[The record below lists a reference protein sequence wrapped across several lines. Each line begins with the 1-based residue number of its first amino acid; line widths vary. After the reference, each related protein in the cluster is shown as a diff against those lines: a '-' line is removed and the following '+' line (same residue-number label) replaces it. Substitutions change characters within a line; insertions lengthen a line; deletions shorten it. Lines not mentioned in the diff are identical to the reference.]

1 MAIITS
7 GLLSLGGNDSYG
19 GSIGSI
25 TSEADVVN
33 GGFVIQW
40 SMPKTSLAI
49 TVSNPGVGNR
59 YYIDAAGP
67 APTIDLTE
75 GNTYVFDQ
83 SDSSNS
89 THPLRFST
97 TSNGTHG
104 GGIEY
109 TTGVTS
115 VGSPGSAGA
124 YTQITVAIGAPTL
137 YYYCTNHSSMG
148 GQLTT
153 SAATTDS
160 QYGFKLN
167 LLDGLGYISFD
178 NTNSNTG
185 FSTVTGNH
193 QATSMNSIFT
203 QALTA
208 LGITPGSVTNPIGQE
223 VGFTDYGVGLRIA
236 IDDGEPITTY
246 LKTERLADVG
256 GASTYKI
263 EIAAKRSAYTD
274 WFIGNELV
282 KDEYTGAGATTI
294 STGGFKFRSTIG
306 NSSFSSHTASLPTK
320 FGLQNF
326 TPVYVATKET
336 SIQGEYGRNLAGE
349 NIKLSDYFAGSGSVP
364 LQGSITLNVVDSG
377 VNQQISPGL
386 GVTTL
391 QRTATGTGSGSTA
404 TQIFDDFGDSVCT
417 ITAAGTISGSGGGN
431 GSAAGFNA
439 YDVSTFNVDKMIW
452 YGQYDNNH
460 MTFSCG
466 NINTAQNIFPP
477 NCSTHTGTIITTPS
491 IVSMTTSGG
500 GKASG
505 STPGRAWNEPHSGVS
520 SFTAYFPFH
529 NKIWTISRGGVYTG
543 FSNAT
548 GYLVNVSATSK
559 SNVIQTT
566 DIHPN
571 WHIPFGSIGNAN
583 RSAFWNLT
591 SGSASQSINRYSNS
605 SSSGTGLDSESHKFG
620 LPIGS
625 SNAAWSFNAGG
636 IFKFFGVNT
645 TSDGVNFTTGGGG
658 TSGIE
663 VPANSSNVLLD
674 EKIGQYYTDSA
685 AWHPNHTVSVPSG
698 EATFK
703 TYDSNHVVNDDF
715 FNDSSLLIDIKER
728 LISATGTTSTT
739 GLLDNFGDSAGDVS
753 LTTITTS
760 ASATASYGLSV
771 NSAWAFFYLG
781 QYNSNYYDRI
791 QQDNGQGADIL
802 PSGRSF
808 TNGGIIRISGLGAH
822 SQSGGVGGTAGV
834 GNTGGGYSFN
844 FRGSANSASS
854 SAGTNLTQVVLF
866 FPFEGKV
873 FTFNRGTHWYTY
885 GNPAAAYT
893 YTISGGSL
901 NVATISGLNPIW
913 DQPDRNGLN
922 TAGKEK
928 YFAFE
933 TGGRT
938 LASTTGGSLPRGSS
952 WSFNAQ
958 GLYEVTA
965 KNTII
970 GEQVVLMD
978 GEYISSQMTF
988 LNSNDSAVV
997 GQHVGDYDAG
1007 NDSFNVNLIIGAIG
1021 GGGNREISYTAEASN
1036 IDFYN
1041 NGELLIDIEERKVET
1056 VNSISTLSTPQT
1068 YVDNFGDTVAT
1079 LEYMNLSTSY
1089 GPSTTYEGYLG
1100 DHYKEY
1106 TYPYPYPPTRVYF
1119 AGTKS
1124 NFFPRGRASGRGE
1137 ILLINPPSNITN
1149 FKATTYGQGYSNSDS
1164 ILEIQWQPKTIT
1176 SIKILFPK
1184 DGLVYTISRGA
1195 FGFSGAGVVL
1205 YRVVVTGSSA
1215 NVIKISN
1222 IHERWRSNPDELI
1235 NETGSALVSKI
1246 NARRA
1251 RNRYMFNLR
1260 VENETLFFGQPNG
1273 DTPFWGTYPAAGTS
1287 ITNAN
1292 QRYNEFMNFDD
1303 YGPNTHFDQGYGPSN
1318 QSLSG
1323 FNIDYSKMYTE
1334 FRQWEGSQS
1343 AESIYWGSTPAAEND
1358 QLPVY
1363 PYSYYLPVNSASNNF
1378 KLKAQGSFRVKA
1390 KNTVNSENSL
1400 FIDGVGFSI
1409 NANDSAVIADTIGV
1423 PYHNNID
1430 SNFSPLVNIKGM
1442 VIGSQV
1448 TAAQNETLRMSDFY
1462 GTGTASPIYRPA
1474 LAFVGA
1480 SGGTITEV
1488 GNYRIHT
1495 FTSSGNLV
1503 LNTLSASGTSTIEYL
1518 IVAGGGGGGGAQHN
1532 TTGGGGGGAGGMLE
1546 GSYNAALGS
1555 IAITVGAGG
1564 AGQTGSSGARGPG
1577 ADSVIYAA
1585 SGTLTALGGGD
1596 GGSYANIANSGGSG
1610 GGGGGHWNGNSQGG
1624 SGTAGQGNNGG
1635 GSQPW
1640 GTAYSMGGGGGAG
1653 AVGGDAVGLVTG
1665 GDGGIGK
1672 ISSISGTIV
1681 RYAGGGGGGGNTSGG
1696 SGGDGG
1702 GGDGAQAGYNGTSGS
1717 ANTGGGGGGAMTTTV
1732 TQTGGNG
1739 GSGIVIVRYIFR

>member
-1 MAIITS
+1 MALITS

-19 GSIGSI
+19 SIGSI
-25 TSEADVVN
+25 TSESDVVN

-137 YYYCTNHSSMG
+137 YYYCANHSSMG

-223 VGFTDYGVGLRIA
+223 VGFTDYGVGLRVA
-236 IDDGEPITTY
+236 LDDGEPITTY
-246 LKTERLADVG
+246 LKTERLADVS

-263 EIAAKRSAYTD
+263 EIAAKRNAYKD

-282 KDEYTGAGATTI
+282 KDEYTDTDATTI
-294 STGGFKFRSTIG
+294 STGGFKFRSTTG
-306 NSSFSSHTASLPTK
+306 NSSFSSYAASLPTV

-349 NIKLSDYFAGSGSVP
+349 NIKLSDYFAGSGNVP

-377 VNQQISPGL
+377 VNQEISPGL

-404 TQIFDDFGDSVCT
+404 TQIFDNFGDSVCT
-417 ITAAGTISGSGGGN
+417 ITAVGTISGTGGGA
-431 GSAAGFNA
+431 GSAAGFNGYVA
-439 YDVSTFNVDKMIW
+439 STFNVDRMIW
-452 YGQYDNNH
+452 YGTYDGKN
-460 MTFSCG
+460 MAFSCG

-477 NCSTHTGTIITTPS
+477 NCSTHAGTIITTPS
-491 IVSMTTSGG
+491 VSMSTSAS
-500 GKASG
+500 GKATG
-505 STPGRAWNEPHSGVS
+505 GTPTRAWNEPHSGVS

-529 NKIWTISRGGVYTG
+529 NKIWTLSRGGVYTG

-548 GYLVNVSATSK
+548 GYLINVSPTSK

-571 WHIPFGSIGNAN
+571 WHIPFGSISNGN
-583 RSAFWNLT
+583 RSEFWNLT
-591 SGSASQSINRYSNS
+591 SGSASQSINRYSN
-605 SSSGTGLDSESHKFG
+605 SSGTGLDSESHKFG

-625 SNAAWSFNAGG
+625 SNAAWSFNAAG

-645 TSDGVNFTTGGGG
+645 TSDAVNFTTGGGG
-658 TSGIE
+658 TSGVE
-663 VPANSSNVLLD
+663 VPANSSNVFLD
-674 EKIGQYYTDSA
+674 QKIGTYYTDSA

-728 LISATGTTSTT
+728 IISATGTTSTT
-739 GLLDNFGDSAGDVS
+739 GILDNFGDSAGDVS
-753 LTTITTS
+753 LSTITTS
-760 ASATASYGLSV
+760 ASATATYGGPFPSQ
-771 NSAWAFFYLG
+771 SAWAFFYLG
-781 QYNSNYYDRI
+781 QYSSNYSDRI
-791 QQDNGQGADIL
+791 SQDNGQGADIL

-808 TNGGIIRISGLGAH
+808 ANGGIIRISGLGAH

-834 GNTGGGYSFN
+834 GNTGGGYSFT
-844 FRGSANSASS
+844 FYGSANSSTS

-885 GNPAAAYT
+885 ANPAAAYT
-893 YTISGGSL
+893 YTVSGGSL
-901 NVATISGLNPIW
+901 NVATVSGLNPVW
-913 DQPDRNGLN
+913 DQPDRNGLS

-928 YFAFE
+928 YLSFE

-938 LASTTGGSLPRGSS
+938 LTSLTGGSLPRGSS

-997 GQHVGDYDAG
+997 GQHVGDYDAA

-1021 GGGNREISYTAEASN
+1021 GGGNREISYTAEASD

-1089 GPSTTYEGYLG
+1089 GPVSTYGGTLG
-1100 DHYKEY
+1100 DQYVQY
-1106 TYPYPYPPTRVYF
+1106 TTGTNPQTRVYF
-1119 AGTKS
+1119 QGTFS
-1124 NFFPRGRASGRGE
+1124 NFFPRGRSSGRGE
-1137 ILLINPPSNITN
+1137 ILLINPSSALTH
-1149 FKATTYGQGYSNSDS
+1149 FRAYTYGRSFYYFDS
-1164 ILEIQWQPKTIT
+1164 MLDIHWRPQSVT

-1184 DGLVYTISRGA
+1184 DGLVYTISRGSYGGTSSNA
-1195 FGFSGAGVVL
+1195 VTYEA
-1205 YRVVVTGSSA
+1205 VVTGSSA
-1215 NVIKISN
+1215 NVIKISD
-1222 IHERWRSNPDELI
+1222 IHERWRSNPDEILDQNSSDLI
-1235 NETGSALVSKI
+1235 SRI
-1246 NARRA
+1246 NKRRA

-1260 VENETLFFGQPNG
+1260 VENETLFFGDPNG
-1273 DTPFWGTYPAAGTS
+1273 NTPHWGTYPAAGTVYN
-1287 ITNAN
+1287 TNTN
-1292 QRYNEFMNFDD
+1292 VLYKEFMNFDD
-1303 YGPNTHFDQGYGPSN
+1303 YGPNTHFNQGYGTSN
-1318 QSLSG
+1318 QSLG
-1323 FNIDYSKMYTE
+1323 GYNNDYKKMYTE
-1334 FRQWEGSQS
+1334 FRQWEGSQGP
-1343 AESIYWGSTPAAEND
+1343 ENFYWGNRPAAEND
-1358 QLPVY
+1358 HLPVY
-1363 PYSYYLPVNSASNNF
+1363 PYSYYLPVNSTSNNF
-1378 KLKAQGSFRVKA
+1378 KLKAQGSFRVNA
-1390 KNTVNSENSL
+1390 KNTTNNEKSVSL
-1400 FIDGVGFSI
+1400 DGTAFSI

-1430 SNFSPLVNIKGM
+1430 SNFSPLVNIKGIL
-1442 VIGSQV
+1442 IGSQV

-1495 FTSSGNLV
+1495 FTSSGTLV
-1503 LNTLSASGTSTIEYL
+1503 VNTLSASGTSTIEYL
-1518 IVAGGGGGGGAQHN
+1518 IVAGGGGGGGGQHN
-1532 TTGGGGGGAGGMLE
+1532 TTGGGGGGAGGVLE

-1564 AGQTGSSGARGPG
+1564 AGQTGSSGTRGPG
-1577 ADSVIYAA
+1577 SDSVIYAA

-1624 SGTAGQGNNGG
+1624 LGTASQGNNGG
-1635 GSQPW
+1635 GSRPW
-1640 GTAYSMGGGGGAG
+1640 PSASMGGGGGGG
-1653 AVGGDAVGLVTG
+1653 AVGGDAIGTDTG
-1665 GDGGIGK
+1665 GDGGKGK
-1672 ISSISGTIV
+1672 VSSISGSIV
-1681 RYAGGGGGGGNTSGG
+1681 RYAGGGGGGGLTSGG
-1696 SGGDGG
+1696 SGGSGG
-1702 GGDGAQAGYNGTSGS
+1702 GGDGAQAGYNGTSGG
-1717 ANTGGGGGGAMTTTV
+1717 ANTGGGGGGAMATSS

-1739 GSGIVIVRYIFR
+1739 GSGIVIVRYLFR

>member
-7 GLLSLGGNDSYG
+7 GLLSLGGNDSY

-67 APTIDLTE
+67 APTINLIE

-83 SDSSNS
+83 SSATNAG
-89 THPLRFST
+89 HPLRFST

-124 YTQITVAIGAPTL
+124 YTQITVAIGAPAL
-137 YYYCTNHSSMG
+137 YYYCINHSAMG

-153 SAATTDS
+153 DTAATNS

-185 FSTVTGNH
+185 FSTVAGNH

-208 LGITPGSVTNPIGQE
+208 LGITLGSVTNPIGQA

-326 TPVYVATKET
+326 TPVYVVTKET

-404 TQIFDDFGDSVCT
+404 TQIFDNFGDSVCT
-417 ITAAGTISGSGGGN
+417 ITAAGTISGTGGGN

-439 YDVSTFNVDKMIW
+439 SYTSTFNVDRMHW
-452 YGQYDNNH
+452 YGQYDGNN
-460 MTFSCG
+460 MSFSSG
-466 NINTAQNIFPP
+466 NINTAQRVFPP
-477 NCSTHTGTIITTPS
+477 NCSTSTGTIITTPS
-491 IVSMTTSGG
+491 VSMSTTSNGRATGG
-500 GKASG
+500 
-505 STPGRAWNEPHSGVS
+505 TPTRAWNAGHSGVA

-529 NKIWTISRGGVYTG
+529 NKIWTLSRGGAYYG
-543 FSNAT
+543 YSNAT
-548 GYLVNVSATSK
+548 GYLINISATSK

-571 WHIPFGSIGNAN
+571 WHIPFGSISNGN

-591 SGSASQSINRYSNS
+591 SGSASQSINRYSN
-605 SSSGTGLDSESHKFG
+605 SSGTGLDSESHKFG

-625 SNAAWSFNAGG
+625 SNAAWSFNADG

-645 TSDGVNFTTGGGG
+645 TSDAVNFTTGGGG
-658 TSGIE
+658 TSGVE
-663 VPANSSNVLLD
+663 VPANSSNVFLD
-674 EKIGQYYTDSA
+674 EKIGTYYTDSA

-728 LISATGTTSTT
+728 IISATGTTSTT
-739 GLLDNFGDSAGDVS
+739 GILDNFGDSAGDVS
-753 LTTITTS
+753 LSTITTS

-771 NSAWAFFYLG
+771 NSAWTFMYPG
-781 QYNSNYYDRI
+781 QYNNSYYDRI

-808 TNGGIIRISGLGAH
+808 ANGGIIRISGLGAH
-822 SQSGGVGGTAGV
+822 SSTGGVGGTAGV
-834 GNTGGGYSFN
+834 GNTGGGYYFS
-844 FRGSANSASS
+844 FRGSASSTTS
-854 SAGTNLTQVVLF
+854 SAGANLTQVVLF

-952 WSFNAQ
+952 WSLNAQ

-997 GQHVGDYDAG
+997 GQHVGDYDAA

-1021 GGGNREISYTAEASN
+1021 GGGNREISYTAEASD

-1089 GPSTTYEGYLG
+1089 GPSTTYGGTLG
-1100 DHYKEY
+1100 DHYAQY
-1106 TYPYPYPPTRVYF
+1106 TTGTNPQTRVYF

-1124 NFFPRGRASGRGE
+1124 NFFPRGRSSGRGE
-1137 ILLINPPSNITN
+1137 ILLINPPSALTA
-1149 FKATTYGQGYSNSDS
+1149 FRAYTYGRSFSFFDS
-1164 ILEIQWQPKTIT
+1164 MLDIHWRPQSVT

-1184 DGLVYTISRGA
+1184 DGLVYTISRGSYGGTSSNA
-1195 FGFSGAGVVL
+1195 VMYSA
-1205 YRVVVTGSSA
+1205 VVTGSSA
-1215 NVIKISN
+1215 NVIKISD
-1222 IHERWRSNPDELI
+1222 IHERWRSNPDEILDQNSSDLI
-1235 NETGSALVSKI
+1235 SRI
-1246 NARRA
+1246 NKRRA

-1260 VENETLFFGQPNG
+1260 VENETLFMGRSQGEIPH
-1273 DTPFWGTYPAAGTS
+1273 WGTYPAAGTVYN
-1287 ITNAN
+1287 TNTN
-1292 QRYNEFMNFDD
+1292 QRYQEYMNFDD
-1303 YGPNTHFDQGYGPSN
+1303 YGPNTTFNQGYGTSA
-1318 QSLSG
+1318 QSVSG
-1323 FNIDYSKMYTE
+1323 FNLDYLKMYTE
-1334 FRQWEGSQS
+1334 FRQWEGSRGPDYF
-1343 AESIYWGSTPAAEND
+1343 YWGNTPAAEND
-1358 QLPVY
+1358 HLPVY
-1363 PYSYYLPVNSASNNF
+1363 PYSYYLPVNSTSNNF

-1390 KNTVNSENSL
+1390 KNTVNDENSV
-1400 FIDGVGFSI
+1400 FVDGTAFSL

-1430 SNFSPLVNIKGM
+1430 SNFSPLVNIKGII
-1442 VIGSQV
+1442 IGSQV
-1448 TAAQNETLRMSDFY
+1448 TAAQNEILRMSDFY
-1462 GTGTASPIYRPA
+1462 GTGTESPVYRPA
-1474 LAFVGA
+1474 LAFVSA

-1503 LNTLSASGTSTIEYL
+1503 VNTLSASGTSTIEYL
-1518 IVAGGGGGGGAQHN
+1518 IVAGGGSGGGGQHN

-1564 AGQTGSSGARGPG
+1564 AGQTGYSGTRGPG

-1596 GGSYANIANSGGSG
+1596 GGSYANIANSGGSA

-1640 GTAYSMGGGGGAG
+1640 GTAYSMGGGGGAS
-1653 AVGGDAVGLVTG
+1653 AVGGDAIGTDTG
-1665 GDGGIGK
+1665 GDGGKGK
-1672 ISSISGTIV
+1672 VSSISGSIV
-1681 RYAGGGGGGGNTSGG
+1681 RYAGGGGGGGLTSGG
-1696 SGGDGG
+1696 SGGSGG
-1702 GGDGAQAGYNGTSGS
+1702 GGSGAQAGYNGTSAG
-1717 ANTGGGGGGAMTTTV
+1717 ANTGGGGGGAMATTA

-1739 GSGIVIVRYIFR
+1739 GSGIVIVRYLFR